1 MPSKTIFVTGTTGH
15 YGAAFAVAAAQRH
28 PGSRFVTLVRAEDE
42 SRARARLAAKWE
54 RLVGRDTALR
64 LLERWEVIP
73 GELSQL
79 STIASNL
86 LDETTHAVHFA
97 ANTSFVEKKTVW
109 CTNLEGTLAL
119 AARLR
124 RSRSL
129 QRFVYT
135 GTAMICGSRPPGVV
149 HEDESPQDG
158 ADHVAQYTAS
168 KAATEQ
174 ALASQFADLPLVVVR
189 PSILAGDTRTGCNS
203 TSSIFW
209 AIRAS
214 HEIGLVP
221 RALDCGIDLAPFDWA
236 ADAML
241 HLAFKPALKHR
252 HYHVSAGA
260 ERRSSFMEVGRAF
273 AALDGTDIGARY
285 RPLPRLDTGLL
296 KQRFFETYPRTPMSI
311 AMYRGLKRY
320 FEFSVLDLA
329 FDSSRLREE
338 GFTRPAPRL
347 DEYLPACIAL
357 PGDLSTLDM
366 FEDDVDQFD
375 RAASAPDPVVA
386 RREAA
391 FTAAALAA

>member
-1 MPSKTIFVTGTTGH
+1 MPAKTIFVTGTTGH
-15 YGAAFAVAAAQRH
+15 YGAAFAVAASQRH
-28 PGSRFVTLVRAEDE
+28 AASRFVTLVRAEDE
-42 SRARARLAAKWE
+42 AHARERLAAKWE

-64 LLERWEVIP
+64 LLERWHVIP
-73 GELSQL
+73 GELAEL
-79 STIASNL
+79 PTLPCGL

-109 CTNLEGTLAL
+109 RTNLEGTLAL
-119 AARLR
+119 ATRLR
-124 RSRSL
+124 RSRNL
-129 QRFVYT
+129 ERFVYT
-135 GTAMICGSRPPGVV
+135 GTAMICGRRPPSTV
-149 HEDESPQDG
+149 HEDESPADG

-174 ALASQFADLPLVVVR
+174 ALASQFPDLPVVVVR
-189 PSILAGDTRTGCNS
+189 PSILAGDTRTGCSS

-221 RALDCGIDLAPFDWA
+221 RALDCGIDIAPFDWA
-236 ADAML
+236 ADAMV
-241 HLAFKPALKHR
+241 HLAFKSGLKHR
-252 HYHVSAGA
+252 RYHVSAGP
-260 ERRSSFMEVGRAF
+260 ERRSRFMDVGRAF
-273 AALDGTDIGARY
+273 AALDGTDVDARY
-285 RPLPRLDTGLL
+285 RPLPRLDTALL

-320 FEFSVLDLA
+320 FDFSVLDLA

-347 DEYLPACIAL
+347 DEYLGACLAH
-357 PGDLSTLDM
+357 PGDLSTLEM

-375 RAASAPDPVVA
+375 RVACAPDPVVA
-386 RREAA
+386 RREGGIAA
-391 FTAAALAA
+391 EPLAA